1 MTTLDGY
8 VLAITGASSGIGRA
22 TAELAVARGA
32 RVVLGARRRDRLDAL
47 AAELGADRVAAV
59 EMDVRVPA
67 DAERLVATAVESF
80 GRVDGLL
87 ANAGI
92 GYYGGI
98 LDHSDETI
106 AEMLDI
112 NIHGTIWP
120 IRAAVPRMREQGG
133 GDIVIVSSVAGTDGR
148 AVEAVYA
155 ATKHA
160 QMGLA
165 NGLDRELHGEGIR
178 VTAMQPGG
186 VVTEFAMQPGGGRT
200 RSTPSLADM
209 LAPSDVAEAILFTIE
224 QPRSV
229 RTLVYRLRG
238 IAEDD

>member
-1 MTTLDGY
+1 MLDGY
-8 VLAITGASSGIGRA
+8 VLAITGASSGIGLA
-22 TAELAVARGA
+22 TARLAVERGG
-32 RVVLGARRRDRLDAL
+32 RVVLGARRKDRLDEL
-47 AAELGADRVAAV
+47 VAELGADKAVAV
-59 EMDVRVPA
+59 EMDVRKPEDGEA
-67 DAERLVATAVESF
+67 LVAAAVSTF
-80 GRVDGLL
+80 GRIDGLL

-112 NIHGTIWP
+112 NIHGTVWP
-120 IRAAVPRMREQGG
+120 VRAAVKRMLPQGS
-133 GDIVIVSSVAGTDGR
+133 GDIVIISSVAGTDGR

-165 NGLDRELHGEGIR
+165 NGLDRELHSKGIR

-186 VVTEFAMQPGGGRT
+186 VVTEFAMQPDGGRT
-200 RSTPSLADM
+200 STTPALKDM
-209 LAPSDVAEAILFTIE
+209 LQASDVAEAVLFTIE
-224 QPRSV
+224 QPRTV
-229 RTLVYRLRG
+229 RSLVYRLRG
-238 IAEDD
+238 ITEED